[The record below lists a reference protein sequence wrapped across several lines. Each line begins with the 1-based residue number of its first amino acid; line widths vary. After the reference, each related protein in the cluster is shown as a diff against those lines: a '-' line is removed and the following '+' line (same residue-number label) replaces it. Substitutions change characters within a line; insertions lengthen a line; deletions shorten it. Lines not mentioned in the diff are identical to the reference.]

1 MKSAPHGVH
10 RCDAAKMERTMRLR
24 PALCVGALALF
35 ALAACEHKPSKEEE
49 EAVKNTFAC
58 QLNGQRTVI
67 RFDTGEA
74 RLLTATGD
82 RITLYQ
88 IPSTTG
94 ARYSNGSLELRGRG
108 QDLTLI
114 EYGVASKLEDCQPYS
129 APKP

>member
-1 MKSAPHGVH
+1 MRIHLVLCAGV
-10 RCDAAKMERTMRLR
+10 
-24 PALCVGALALF
+24 LALF
-35 ALAACEHKPSKEEE
+35 TLAACEHKPTKEEE

-58 QLNGQRTVI
+58 QLAGQRTVI

-74 RLLTATGD
+74 RLLTATGEK
-82 RITLYQ
+82 ITLYQ

-94 ARYSNGSLELRGRG
+94 ARYSNGSLELRGRE

-114 EYGVASKLEDCQPYS
+114 EYGVATKLTDCKPYS